1 MATSNPTLTP
11 KQQKYLSLLQQAEA
25 EQLSVLQMAKQNNL
39 DPSLLYAARKTLR
52 QKGALPKSTASTKFQ
67 SVPVSTSGLNGSTH
81 NIELKTQLANGQP
94 IWLSVP
100 AHQLAATLKALSV

>member
-1 MATSNPTLTP
+1 MSTSHPSLTP

-25 EQLSVLQMAKQNNL
+25 EQLSVLHVAKQNDI

-52 QKGALPKSTASTKFQ
+52 QKGLLPQATSSDKFQ
-67 SVPVSTSGLNGSTH
+67 SVPISTTVSS

-94 IWLSVP
+94 VWLSVP
-100 AHQLAATLKALSV
+100 SHQLSATLKALSA

>member
-1 MATSNPTLTP
+1 MSTSNSTLTP
-11 KQQKYLSLLQQAEA
+11 KQQKYLTLLQHAES
-25 EQLSVLQMAKQNNL
+25 EQLSVLQVAKQNDI

-52 QKGALPKSTASTKFQ
+52 QKGALSQATSPDKFQ
-67 SVPVSTSGLNGSTH
+67 SVPISTTASS

-100 AHQLAATLKALSV
+100 AHQLSTTLKALSA